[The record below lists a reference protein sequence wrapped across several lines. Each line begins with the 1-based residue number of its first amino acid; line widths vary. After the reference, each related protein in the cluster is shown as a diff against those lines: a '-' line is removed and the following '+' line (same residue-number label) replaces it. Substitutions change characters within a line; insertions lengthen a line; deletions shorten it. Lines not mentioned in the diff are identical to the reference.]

1 MHDMVEPSGSPRP
14 WRQYICVEPLVEN
27 TTPAENGTAAETP
40 GAKHETNPTSCNRQ
54 IRKMP
59 RVSTVD
65 SAGYCSA
72 RWTLARR
79 VRRTHGDERAINVVD
94 RIIRDKA
101 SRDQRGGANRLH
113 GIDFFLKPR
122 PAGAGTSSKVSQSQ
136 FWTPIDTRLCDIITD
151 NFRVIRYQD
160 FLVIV

>member
-101 SRDQRGGANRLH
+101 SRISVEARTDCMALIPFETKASGRRNF
-113 GIDFFLKPR
+113 IK
-122 PAGAGTSSKVSQSQ
+122 SKSEPKSD
-136 FWTPIDTRLCDIITD
+136 P
-151 NFRVIRYQD
+151 
-160 FLVIV
+160 